1 MCKSTFAS
9 LSCLA
14 QFLTNSSILYNILH
28 KKNKTVDEGIERY
41 LYSFIK
47 INLLNWKSVTTQ
59 KMKFSQFTADLVK
72 FTEEILNGK
81 LQFLRSECYL
91 DLILMIAYCRVV
103 NFDICRVIFRSS
115 TLIFPQRIQVLFYNL
130 FAPNIEK
137 KNLLSINFN

>member
-14 QFLTNSSILYNILH
+14 QFLRNSSILYNNLH

-59 KMKFSQFTADLVK
+59 KMKFSRFPADLIK

-91 DLILMIAYCRVV
+91 DLILIIAYCRVV
-103 NFDICRVIFRSS
+103 NFDICCEIFPSA

-130 FAPNIEK
+130 FAPNIDK

>member
-14 QFLTNSSILYNILH
+14 QFLTNSSILYNNLH

-81 LQFLRSECYL
+81 LQFLCSISIYWSIANVNYNNISQKN
-91 DLILMIAYCRVV
+91 IL
-103 NFDICRVIFRSS
+103 N
-115 TLIFPQRIQVLFYNL
+115 P
-130 FAPNIEK
+130 
-137 KNLLSINFN
+137 